1 MTRLMNSGTF
11 QEAFGNKF
19 NSAKSKSVFR
29 FPTSGG
35 DGQSSVFA
43 GGYAAQEPSIK
54 APSSYASGISNLAL
68 PTFQAQSTWQNPENV
83 YGTTLSS
90 LTQAR
95 IAELAAQRQQG
106 GGTQG
111 GTGGG
116 GSWGSGT
123 GRGLGLSAYGYK
135 GKTGTPDLRG
145 TGTAGLQQPF
155 SDALDTMFADME
167 RQGLGRPSISSGFR
181 SYEGQVA
188 AAKKYASQPGRAAT
202 PGRSVHGLGLAAD
215 LGLSTAQYNW
225 MKRNSA
231 RYGILNLPS
240 ESWHWQ
246 YDPARWV
253 NRGATASRQVLA

>member
-1 MTRLMNSGTF
+1 MNSGTF

-19 NSAKSKSVFR
+19 NSAKSRSVYR

-35 DGQSSVFA
+35 DGQTSVFA
-43 GGYAAQEPSIK
+43 GGYAAQAPSIK
-54 APSSYASGISNLAL
+54 APSSYASNISNLAL

-90 LTQAR
+90 LTEAR
-95 IAELAAQRQQG
+95 IAELRSSGQQG
-106 GGTQG
+106 GGTRN
-111 GTGGG
+111 G

-123 GRGLGLSAYGYK
+123 GRGLGLSAYGYN

-167 RQGLGRPSISSGFR
+167 RQGLGRPSITDGFR
-181 SYEGQVA
+181 SYEGQVQ
-188 AAKKYASQPGRAAT
+188 AKAKWTKKGKPNMAAT

-215 LGLSTAQYNW
+215 LGLTTAQYNW
-225 MKRNSA
+225 MKRNAA

-240 ESWHWQ
+240 ETWHWQ
-246 YDPARWV
+246 FDPARWV
-253 NRGATASRQVLA
+253 NRGATASRQVLV